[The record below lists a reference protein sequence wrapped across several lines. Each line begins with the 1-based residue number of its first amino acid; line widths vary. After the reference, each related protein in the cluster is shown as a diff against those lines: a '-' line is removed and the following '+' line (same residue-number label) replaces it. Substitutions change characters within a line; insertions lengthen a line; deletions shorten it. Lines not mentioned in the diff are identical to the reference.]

1 MTYKSM
7 ALSQQEK
14 TRRITLECNH
24 QSKRLGR
31 PLYSDEEQDIQEK
44 MEWVFKAESQR
55 QSVIAKK
62 MIINVNETIP
72 TFNWSEKH
80 YR

>member
-1 MTYKSM
+1 M

-14 TRRITLECNH
+14 TRRITLECNR

-44 MEWVFKAESQR
+44 MELVFKTESQR
-55 QSVIAKK
+55 QSVIAKRFV
-62 MIINVNETIP
+62 IETKETSP
-72 TFNWSEKH
+72 TFNWADNHHCK
-80 YR
+80 